1 MCSNQLSYVAIFFSR
16 YLIGVAGRIMRIDP
30 CSVNT
35 FFNENSRNVTVWLGC
50 EQRDRIFGNY
60 WLLIVFVQLN
70 TMQKKQ
76 APEGLLVVQTI
87 IYMLTG
93 ERLQHVL
100 MDRSLP

>member
-35 FFNENSRNVTVWLGC
+35 FFNENSRNVPVWLGC

-60 WLLIVFVQLN
+60 WLLIGFSYAKAG
-70 TMQKKQ
+70 QKKSGP
-76 APEGLLVVQTI
+76 AGPDDEMRDYL
-87 IYMLTG
+87 
-93 ERLQHVL
+93 
-100 MDRSLP
+100 

>member
-60 WLLIVFVQLN
+60 WLFIVFQRYKSG
-70 TMQKKQ
+70 KKKTDPGGSVLRFT
-76 APEGLLVVQTI
+76 ARLGLFVGRLVDT
-87 IYMLTG
+87 
-93 ERLQHVL
+93 
-100 MDRSLP
+100 DRAA

>member
-50 EQRDRIFGNY
+50 EQRGRIFGNY
-60 WLLIVFVQLN
+60 WLFIVFQRYKSG
-70 TMQKKQ
+70 KKKTDPGGSVLRFT
-76 APEGLLVVQTI
+76 ARLGLFVGRLVDT
-87 IYMLTG
+87 
-93 ERLQHVL
+93 
-100 MDRSLP
+100 DRAA

>member
-50 EQRDRIFGNY
+50 EQRGRIFDNY
-60 WLLIVFVQLN
+60 WLLIDF
-70 TMQKKQ
+70 MRRKERQKNQ
-76 APEGLLVVQTI
+76 APEGLMIL
-87 IYMLTG
+87 
-93 ERLQHVL
+93 
-100 MDRSLP
+100 